1 MKKDDLTKEKNTNH
15 VSFTDKIRNLSRSAF
30 SSTAFLITV
39 LIILKTSF
47 QLLLISSGFRW
58 LSADDFCR
66 TVKSYEWLQ
75 SPEISSGVWLT
86 PHFWVNGFS
95 MLFIKDLFTAAT
107 VVSLI
112 FTTLALVFFYKV
124 VELCFDKKTAFIS
137 SLIFCFFPFQVWLS
151 ISGLPESIFFFFA
164 IAGIYYFI
172 KWKAENTKTLYLLLS
187 AVLFA
192 LSNLFRYEGWMFSA
206 ALVILVLFDIAKEKR
221 ISKTIVKNFFIS
233 LISFTTIAWWL
244 VQNYI
249 DHNDIL
255 FFAKETTKIFEH
267 ISTAKFLQRFVQ
279 YPTFIFYIAPITTIL
294 SLKVIYDVLRKKN
307 YGLIKI
313 FLLFNLIELSL
324 LVILATFGT
333 GGTNLISRYIVI
345 NALLLLPFAV
355 MQIFRFRKA
364 LAVTFIT
371 AIVFIN
377 VIWGFYFPQP
387 FRVDTFEIGYFLKD
401 QVDKEYI
408 EDDENIYFEELDGYY
423 DVWAVKTLSNSPYK
437 FVLGEFPTTSNLASK
452 SRDRKTKPSDDELN
466 ILDIKN
472 FLEKNKIN
480 LAIVKSDSYR
490 DKLIKMNF
498 KLDEI
503 GDYKIFY
510 VKDRETN
517 LNDSTIS
524 LFSKSVISLDENPD
538 IINFNK
544 LVALRD
550 IRIDNTNFG
559 MNPQT
564 ITLDWGA
571 INRDIIDSID
581 YENYDFNRYQSVVE
595 IKSVKNDSV
604 VHIETRKIFSNRGIE
619 DLLEKNSFRTII
631 VIKPFALVHYS
642 RRFTAP
648 PFESGVYNLT
658 LKLRDNKFNKDL
670 ALYKGKKL
678 FKDNTGEPSDAD
690 TVGQKDTLEITQ
702 LDTLEN
708 NLNNNSIKDSVL
720 YEYDLGK
727 VIAMFP
733 NTDYD
738 EMVKNSSS
746 EVYRIIM
753 QNGLQ
758 VFFSQRYQGDHFLN
772 WVFNYF

>member
-1 MKKDDLTKEKNTNH
+1 LIKEANKNSETFIN
-15 VSFTDKIRNLSRSAF
+15 KAKNLFRSAF
-30 SSTAFLITV
+30 SSTTFLITV
-39 LIILKTSF
+39 LLIIKTSF
-47 QLLLISSGFRW
+47 QLFLLSSGFRW

-75 SPEISSGVWLT
+75 NPEISSGVWLT
-86 PHFWVNGFS
+86 PHFWINGFS
-95 MLFIKDLFTAAT
+95 MLFVKDLFTAAT
-107 VVSLI
+107 VVSLV
-112 FTTLALVFFYKV
+112 FTALALVFFYKV
-124 VELCFDKKTAFIS
+124 VKLCFDKKTAFIS

-172 KWKAENTKTLYLLLS
+172 KWKAENTKTLYLILS

-221 ISKTIVKNFFIS
+221 ISKIIVKNLFIS
-233 LISFTTIAWWL
+233 LISFITIAWWL

-279 YPTFIFYIAPITTIL
+279 YPAFIFYIAPITTIL

-313 FLLFNLIELSL
+313 FLLFNLLELSL

-355 MQIFRFRKA
+355 MQFFRFKKA
-364 LAVTFIT
+364 LAVTFIAAT
-371 AIVFIN
+371 VLIN
-377 VIWGFYFPQP
+377 IIWSFYFPQP

-401 QVDKEYI
+401 QVDREYI
-408 EDDENIYFEELDGYY
+408 DDDENIYFEELDGYY
-423 DVWAVKTLSNSPYK
+423 DMWAVKTLSNSPYK
-437 FVLGEFPTTSNLASK
+437 FVLGEFPTNSKLASK

-510 VKDRETN
+510 IKDRETN

-538 IINFNK
+538 II
-544 LVALRD
+544 
-550 IRIDNTNFG
+550 
-559 MNPQT
+559 P
-564 ITLDWGA
+564 
-571 INRDIIDSID
+571 
-581 YENYDFNRYQSVVE
+581 
-595 IKSVKNDSV
+595 
-604 VHIETRKIFSNRGIE
+604 
-619 DLLEKNSFRTII
+619 
-631 VIKPFALVHYS
+631 
-642 RRFTAP
+642 
-648 PFESGVYNLT
+648 
-658 LKLRDNKFNKDL
+658 
-670 ALYKGKKL
+670 
-678 FKDNTGEPSDAD
+678 
-690 TVGQKDTLEITQ
+690 
-702 LDTLEN
+702 
-708 NLNNNSIKDSVL
+708 NNNSR
-720 YEYDLGK
+720 LGS
-727 VIAMFP
+727 
-733 NTDYD
+733 N
-738 EMVKNSSS
+738 
-746 EVYRIIM
+746 
-753 QNGLQ
+753 
-758 VFFSQRYQGDHFLN
+758 
-772 WVFNYF
+772 